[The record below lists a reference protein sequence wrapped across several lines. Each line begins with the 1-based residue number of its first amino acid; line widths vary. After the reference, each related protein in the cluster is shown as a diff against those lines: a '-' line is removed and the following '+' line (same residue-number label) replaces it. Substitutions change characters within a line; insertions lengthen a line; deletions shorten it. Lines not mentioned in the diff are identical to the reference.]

1 MQGTKLKPFV
11 DQAKLTYRQLAE
23 LTDISEST
31 ISRILTGQVEPKFSD
46 MAAIAKVVGASLDD
60 IAGIARPESDEI
72 KELRLQVREQD
83 VEIRSQAAVIL
94 SHERELARADRA
106 AEYLKRIV
114 RVLAVAVAVMVI
126 SVMTVLV
133 YDVLNGDIGWAR
145 YSAFFNGQAGLTE
158 VLESIEGLFRK

>member
-94 SHERELARADRA
+94 SHERELARADRG

-145 YSAFFNGQAGLTE
+145 YSAFFNGQTGLTE
-158 VLESIEGLFRK
+158 VVESIEGLFRK